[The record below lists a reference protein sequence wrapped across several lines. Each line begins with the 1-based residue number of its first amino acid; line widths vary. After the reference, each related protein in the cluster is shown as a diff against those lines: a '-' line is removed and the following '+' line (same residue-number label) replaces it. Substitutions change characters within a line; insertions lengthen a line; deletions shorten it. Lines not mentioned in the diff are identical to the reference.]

1 MEGGYPLLK
10 EEELDR
16 DFVSLVKSFPGT
28 EGVLRCIQCGTCS
41 GSCQLSEEM
50 DYTPRRIIEMIRA
63 GMRDEVLG
71 SKAIWYCASCYT
83 CTVRCPSNIKVT
95 EIMYA
100 LKSLAIRRGYTKPRD
115 LSPTFY
121 STFLDVSKAFG
132 RMDEMQL
139 MLRFGL
145 RTNLMRLV
153 KLGPFGARL
162 FLKGRIKVVPQRLKN
177 MREFRKLIKVAQE
190 MGMGK

>member
-1 MEGGYPLLK
+1 MEQAYPLLN

-16 DFVSLVKSFPGT
+16 GFTSLVKSFPGLD
-28 EGVLRCIQCGTCS
+28 GILRCIQCGTCS
-41 GSCQLSEEM
+41 GSCQLSKEM

-71 SKAIWYCASCYT
+71 SKAIWYCASCYM

-95 EIMYA
+95 EVMYA
-100 LKSLAIRRGYTKPRD
+100 LKSLALKRGFTKPKD

-121 STFLDVSKAFG
+121 STFIDVSKAFG

-139 MLRFGL
+139 MLRFGFK
-145 RTNLMRLV
+145 TNVMRLV
-153 KLGPFGARL
+153 KLGPFGAKL
-162 FLKGRIKVVPQRLKN
+162 FFKGRINVVPKRLKN
-177 MREFRKLIKVAQE
+177 MREFKRLLKAAQE